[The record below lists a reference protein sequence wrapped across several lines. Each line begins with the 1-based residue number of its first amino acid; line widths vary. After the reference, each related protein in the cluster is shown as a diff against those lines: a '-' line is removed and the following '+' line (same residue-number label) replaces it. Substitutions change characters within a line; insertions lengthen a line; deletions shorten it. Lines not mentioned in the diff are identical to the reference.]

1 MSSTFT
7 ASLDLNLLATE
18 LFTAGVSRGPIRT
31 NILSNV
37 RMATGTSDGQIN
49 KSWYKRYTG
58 IAASTTTSIDL
69 IGTLL
74 DTSGDVINFDEVVLI
89 FVRNLSSTAVNY
101 IEVGPHA
108 TNGFGVLA
116 SNRGVWKDVSDRSI
130 VPADSTA
137 DATGGGNFILWYL
150 SLIHI

>member
-49 KSWYKRYTG
+49 KAWYKRWRHEGLY
-58 IAASTTTSIDL
+58 
-69 IGTLL
+69 
-74 DTSGDVINFDEVVLI
+74 
-89 FVRNLSSTAVNY
+89 
-101 IEVGPHA
+101 
-108 TNGFGVLA
+108 VLA
-116 SNRGVWKDVSDRSI
+116 GGVIRRATDTLGQEVTKPVLLKVDGTQETD
-130 VPADSTA
+130 P
-137 DATGGGNFILWYL
+137 DAAYFFHTQVYG
-150 SLIHI
+150 SLPYASLGLI